1 LSKNTSIGI
10 DIGNSQIKVVLLK
23 KSGNGAK
30 IERFFV
36 ENYGLSPKELSSP
49 IAVVNKRM
57 EIIAKIFKEL
67 KPVNVVVAVAK
78 GEDNIRTIQMPLMTE
93 QSLRQAL
100 RWGGQP
106 DYIPFDLKEMTWDVV
121 ISQVYRRKEEINA
134 EGKEKMDVIVALA
147 KKNIVNS
154 YLDIFESSSA
164 LIDVL
169 DSNTLSG
176 LNFTCF
182 NYAIPKD
189 KIWAKIDFGAEMTT
203 VNVLDGSNLKFT
215 LNIPWGVNDI
225 TEMTQSVSGIAGW
238 TEAQESVHAM
248 DFNISDNPVMQAL
261 EPKIKDFVRQLNG
274 AISFY
279 ESKNQGC
286 VVSEV
291 MLSGGGAMLCGMDR
305 FIGSK
310 INREVKIENEINRSL
325 INYDK
330 KDETQLK
337 MLLPQL
343 NVALGAA
350 LRNLTELR
358 NTANLLPFDIML
370 GRKLKS
376 RRTSTVITIAAVLA
390 LLFGGVALKYSAYSK
405 DTLKLAGISKEF
417 DSQKGKAGDLL
428 NMKDAIDTFETVNQ
442 NYATLNKNS
451 TRWSEALIELSAL
464 VPKNT
469 YLANAN
475 WSARSQQLMLKTDK
489 KFQQEQQEIVE
500 KLNNS
505 KNFSGMKLGRTNETD
520 ATYDYD
526 ISRVVTRAR
535 SAVASNPQAGGG
547 VKPAGTTGGQ
557 PNSEGGTR

>member
-1 LSKNTSIGI
+1 MAKNTSIGI

-23 KSGNGAK
+23 KSGNGVK
-30 IERFFV
+30 LERFFV

-49 IAVVNKRM
+49 ITVVNKRM
-57 EIIAKIFKEL
+57 EIISKIFKEI

-106 DYIPFDLKEMTWDVV
+106 DYIPFDLKEMTWDIV
-121 ISQVYRRKEEINA
+121 ISQVYRRKEEIKA
-134 EGKEKMDVIVALA
+134 EGKEKMDVIIALA

-225 TEMTQSVSGIAGW
+225 TEMTQSVSGIADW
-238 TEAQESVHAM
+238 KDAQAAVHSM
-248 DFNISDNPVMQAL
+248 DFNVSDNPVMQAL

-310 INREVKIENEINRSL
+310 ISREVKLENEINRSL

-343 NVALGAA
+343 NVAIGAA
-350 LRNLTELR
+350 MRNLVELR

-376 RRTSTVITIAAVLA
+376 RRTSTVLVIAASLA
-390 LLFGGVALKYSAYSK
+390 LLFGGVAWRYSVYSQSL
-405 DTLKLAGISKEF
+405 LKLAEVKKEF
-417 DSQKGKAGDLL
+417 DSQNGEAVDLIK
-428 NMKDAIDTFETVNQ
+428 MQDAVDTFNSISA
-442 NYATLNKNS
+442 NYASVNANS
-451 TRWSEALIELSAL
+451 TVWSDALIELSSI

-469 YLANAN
+469 YVANAN
-475 WSARSQQLMLKTDK
+475 WSARSQQFLFKTAK
-489 KFQQEQQEIVE
+489 KFQKEEQEIVE
-500 KLNNS
+500 KFSNS
-505 KNFSGMKLGRTNETD
+505 KNFSGMKVGRMNETES
-520 ATYDYD
+520 TYDYD
-526 ISRVVTRAR
+526 ITRVVARTR
-535 SAVASNPQAGGG
+535 SAVQGNSPAGGG
-547 VKPAGTTGGQ
+547 KPASALGDQ
-557 PNSEGGTR
+557 PNAEGGAR

>member
-1 LSKNTSIGI
+1 MAKNTSIGI

-23 KSGNGAK
+23 KSGNGVK
-30 IERFFV
+30 LERIFV

-49 IAVVNKRM
+49 ITVVNKRM
-57 EIIAKIFKEL
+57 EIISKIFKEI

-106 DYIPFDLKEMTWDVV
+106 DYIPFDLKEMTWDIV
-121 ISQVYRRKEEINA
+121 ISQVYRRKEEIKA
-134 EGKEKMDVIVALA
+134 EGKEKMDVIIALA

-225 TEMTQSVSGIAGW
+225 TEMTQSVSGIADW
-238 TEAQESVHAM
+238 KDAQAAVHSM
-248 DFNISDNPVMQAL
+248 DFNVSDNPVMQAL

-310 INREVKIENEINRSL
+310 ISREVKLENEINRSL

-343 NVALGAA
+343 NVAIGAA
-350 LRNLTELR
+350 MRNLVELR

-376 RRTSTVITIAAVLA
+376 RRTSTVLVIAASLA
-390 LLFGGVALKYSAYSK
+390 LLFGGVAWRYSVYSQSL
-405 DTLKLAGISKEF
+405 LKLAEVKKEF
-417 DSQKGKAGDLL
+417 DSQNGEAVDLIK
-428 NMKDAIDTFETVNQ
+428 MQDAVDTFNSISA
-442 NYATLNKNS
+442 NYASVNANS
-451 TRWSEALIELSAL
+451 TVWSDALIELSSI

-469 YLANAN
+469 YVANAN
-475 WSARSQQLMLKTDK
+475 WSARSQQFLFKTAK
-489 KFQQEQQEIVE
+489 KFQKEEQEIVE
-500 KLNNS
+500 KFSNS
-505 KNFSGMKLGRTNETD
+505 KNFSGMKVGRMNETES
-520 ATYDYD
+520 TYDYD
-526 ISRVVTRAR
+526 ITRVVARTR
-535 SAVASNPQAGGG
+535 SAVQGNSPAGGG
-547 VKPAGTTGGQ
+547 KPASALGDQ
-557 PNSEGGTR
+557 PNAEGGAR

>member
-1 LSKNTSIGI
+1 MAKNTSIGI

-23 KSGNGAK
+23 KSGNGVK

-49 IAVVNKRM
+49 ITVVNKRM
-57 EIIAKIFKEL
+57 EIISKIFKEL

-121 ISQVYRRKEEINA
+121 ISQVYRRKEEIKA
-134 EGKEKMDVIVALA
+134 EGKEKMDVIIALA

-154 YLDIFESSSA
+154 YLDIFESSNA
-164 LIDVL
+164 LIDIL

-176 LNFTCF
+176 SNFTCF

-189 KIWAKIDFGAEMTT
+189 KIWGKIDFGAEMTT
-203 VNVLDGSNLKFT
+203 VNVLEGSNLKFT

-225 TEMTQSVSGIAGW
+225 TELAQAVTGITGW
-238 TEAQESVHAM
+238 KEAQEIVHSM
-248 DFNISDNPVMQAL
+248 DFNVPENPVMQAL

-279 ESKNQGC
+279 ESKNQGS

-305 FIGSK
+305 FISSK

-330 KDETQLK
+330 KDEVQLK

-343 NVALGAA
+343 NVAIGAA
-350 LRNLTELR
+350 MRNLVELR

-376 RRTSTVITIAAVLA
+376 RRTSTVVILAAALA
-390 LLFGGVALKYSAYSK
+390 LLFTGVYLKYSAFSK
-405 DTLKLAGISKEF
+405 DRAKLLEISAEF
-417 DSQKGKAGDLL
+417 DAHKGTAGDLL
-428 NMKDAIDTFETVNQ
+428 NMKDAVDTFQTINE

-451 TRWSEALIELSAL
+451 TRWSEALIELSSL

-469 YLANAN
+469 FIANAN
-475 WSARSQQLMLKTDK
+475 WSARSQQFLLKTDK

-500 KLNNS
+500 KFGNS

-520 ATYDYD
+520 STYDYD
-526 ISRVVTRAR
+526 ISRVVTRTR
-535 SAVASNPQAGGG
+535 STASSNPQSGGG
-547 VKPAGTTGGQ
+547 QSGNVFGGQ
-557 PNSEGGTR
+557 SNSQGGAR

>member
-1 LSKNTSIGI
+1 MAKNTSIGI

-23 KSGNGAK
+23 KSGNGVK

-49 IAVVNKRM
+49 ITVVNKRM
-57 EIIAKIFKEL
+57 EIISKIFKEL

-121 ISQVYRRKEEINA
+121 ISQVYRRKEEIRA
-134 EGKEKMDVIVALA
+134 EGKEKMDVIIALA

-154 YLDIFESSSA
+154 YLDIFESSNA
-164 LIDVL
+164 LIDIL

-176 LNFTCF
+176 SNFTCF

-203 VNVLDGSNLKFT
+203 VNVLEGSNLKFT

-225 TEMTQSVSGIAGW
+225 TELAQAVIGITGW
-238 TEAQESVHAM
+238 KEAQETVHAM
-248 DFNISDNPVMQAL
+248 DFNAPENQVMQAL
-261 EPKIKDFVRQLNG
+261 EPKIKDFIRQLNG

-279 ESKNQGC
+279 ESKNQGS

-291 MLSGGGAMLCGMDR
+291 MLSGGGAMLCGMDK

-310 INREVKIENEINRSL
+310 INKEVKIENEINRSL

-330 KDETQLK
+330 KDEVQLK

-343 NVALGAA
+343 NVAIGAA
-350 LRNLTELR
+350 MRNLVELR

-376 RRTSTVITIAAVLA
+376 RRTSTVVILAAALA
-390 LLFGGVALKYSAYSK
+390 LLFTGVGLKFSAFTK
-405 DTLKLAGISKEF
+405 DSMKLVEINAEF
-417 DSQKGKAGDLL
+417 DAHKGTAGDLL
-428 NMKDAIDTFETVNQ
+428 NMKDAVDTFETIND

-469 YLANAN
+469 FIANAN
-475 WSARSQQLMLKTDK
+475 WSARSQQFLLKTDK

-500 KLNNS
+500 KFGGS

-520 ATYDYD
+520 STYDYD
-526 ISRVVTRAR
+526 ISRVVVKGR
-535 SAVASNPQAGGG
+535 SAIVNNTQGGG
-547 VKPAGTTGGQ
+547 GQSGNTFGGQ
-557 PNSEGGTR
+557 SNAQGGAR

>member
-1 LSKNTSIGI
+1 LAKNTSIGI

-23 KSGNGAK
+23 KSGNGVK
-30 IERFFV
+30 LERFFV

-49 IAVVNKRM
+49 ITVVNKRM
-57 EIIAKIFKEL
+57 EIISKIFKEI

-106 DYIPFDLKEMTWDVV
+106 DYIPFDLKEMTWDIV
-121 ISQVYRRKEEINA
+121 ISQVYRRKEEIKA
-134 EGKEKMDVIVALA
+134 EGKEKMDVIIALA

-225 TEMTQSVSGIAGW
+225 TEMTQSVSGIADW
-238 TEAQESVHAM
+238 KDAQAAVHSM
-248 DFNISDNPVMQAL
+248 DFNVSDNPVMQAL

-310 INREVKIENEINRSL
+310 ISREVKLENEINRSL

-343 NVALGAA
+343 NVAIGAA
-350 LRNLTELR
+350 MRNLVELR

-376 RRTSTVITIAAVLA
+376 RRTSTVLVIAASLA
-390 LLFGGVALKYSAYSK
+390 LLFGGVAWRYSVYSQSL
-405 DTLKLAGISKEF
+405 LKLAEVKKEF
-417 DSQKGKAGDLL
+417 DSQNGEAVDLIK
-428 NMKDAIDTFETVNQ
+428 MQDAVDTFNSISA
-442 NYATLNKNS
+442 NYASVNANS
-451 TRWSEALIELSAL
+451 TVWSDALIELSSI

-469 YLANAN
+469 YVANAN
-475 WSARSQQLMLKTDK
+475 WSARSQQFLFKTAK
-489 KFQQEQQEIVE
+489 KFQKEEQEIVE
-500 KLNNS
+500 KFSNS
-505 KNFSGMKLGRTNETD
+505 KNFSGMKVGRMNETES
-520 ATYDYD
+520 TYDYD
-526 ISRVVTRAR
+526 ITRVVARTR
-535 SAVASNPQAGGG
+535 SAVQGNSPAGGG
-547 VKPAGTTGGQ
+547 KPASALGDQ
-557 PNSEGGTR
+557 PNAEGGAR